1 VNRRVRALVI
11 TVGSIAAIPASAA
24 AQTADPGTDGWMA
37 HWIETV
43 DTVRA
48 SQPHFP
54 APLVTTHVALVEQY
68 RYDIAWQQDAA
79 GGRTTNFGA
88 SRGLELIPTTRLE
101 VAISPPPYLMH
112 QPNGR
117 DGFGDLAFQVKY
129 RVASA
134 PEGKGDYFVG
144 IFLPGSLATGDAP
157 NGATHT
163 VLSPTFA
170 AAKGLGPI
178 DLQGTLAVSLP
189 ATGVDVLG
197 RAIAFNAA
205 VDYRVRGIIS
215 PMLEM
220 NATTWSGG
228 TNDGRHQV
236 FLTPGVILGSYPLEE
251 RLRLSVGVGVQIAVS
266 QFHQYNNRWI
276 VSARLPF

>member
-1 VNRRVRALVI
+1 MIRAARALLAMV
-11 TVGSIAAIPASAA
+11 AALAIVPASAI
-24 AQTADPGTDGWMA
+24 AQTAGSGTDGWLS
-37 HWIETV
+37 HWTETV

-48 SQPHFP
+48 NQPHFP
-54 APLVTTHVALVEQY
+54 APLVTTHVVLVEQY
-68 RYDIAWQQDAA
+68 RYDISWQEDPA

-101 VAISPPPYLMH
+101 LAISPPPYVTH
-112 QPNGR
+112 QPDGS

-144 IFLPGSLATGDAP
+144 IFLPGSVATGAAP

-170 AAKGLGPI
+170 AAKGFGPLDI
-178 DLQGTLAVSLP
+178 QGTLAVSLP
-189 ATGVDVLG
+189 ATGADVLG
-197 RAIAFNAA
+197 HPIVFNVA
-205 VDYRVRGIIS
+205 VDYKIKGVIW
-215 PMLEM
+215 PMLEV
-220 NATTWSGG
+220 NSTSWSGG
-228 TNDGRHQV
+228 TNDGKHMV
-236 FLTPGVILGSYPLEE
+236 FLTPGIMVGSFPLAE
-251 RLRLSVGVGVQIAVS
+251 RLRLGLGAGVQLAVS